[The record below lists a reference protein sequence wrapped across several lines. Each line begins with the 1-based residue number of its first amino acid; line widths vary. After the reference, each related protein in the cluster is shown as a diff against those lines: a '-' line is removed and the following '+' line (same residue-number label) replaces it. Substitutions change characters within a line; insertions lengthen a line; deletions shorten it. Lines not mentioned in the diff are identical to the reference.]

1 MNKAIF
7 LDRDGVITELIFNKE
22 RKEYEPPH
30 KIGELRII
38 ENSINALR
46 SFQKRGFKL
55 FLISNQPDY
64 AKGKTTLESLVEVQN
79 EFHKIMNENKIFFSE
94 YFYCYHHPNGIVPE
108 YSIDCECR
116 KPKTYFV
123 LKAIRKF
130 DIDKNISWF
139 IGDRDTDILCGKNS
153 GLKTILINN
162 NFYKNSENL
171 DPDFTVLNIDGASK
185 IILTE
190 AK

>member
-1 MNKAIF
+1 M
-7 LDRDGVITELIFNKE
+7 
-22 RKEYEPPH
+22 
-30 KIGELRII
+30 
-38 ENSINALR
+38 
-46 SFQKRGFKL
+46 
-55 FLISNQPDY
+55 
-64 AKGKTTLESLVEVQN
+64 
-79 EFHKIMNENKIFFSE
+79 
-94 YFYCYHHPNGIVPE
+94 
-108 YSIDCECR
+108 
-116 KPKTYFV
+116 
-123 LKAIRKF
+123 KAIRKF